1 MYQLL
6 YIRLYPISLMR
17 NKAHVLLMVDGYCK
31 SPNETGSSTIEGSL
45 GYSSK
50 HPLTVDVA
58 RPSAGGDFLA
68 AAS

>member
-1 MYQLL
+1 
-6 YIRLYPISLMR
+6 MR
-17 NKAHVLLMVDGYCK
+17 NKAHVLLMVTVK
-31 SPNETGSSTIEGSL
+31 FPNETGSSTIEATL

-68 AAS
+68 AAG

>member
-1 MYQLL
+1 
-6 YIRLYPISLMR
+6 
-17 NKAHVLLMVDGYCK
+17 MVTVK
-31 SPNETGSSTIEGSL
+31 FPNETGSSTIEATL

-68 AAS
+68 AAG